1 MNATSPFDS
10 TSMSLKSVGWF
21 SLSLAS
27 SSSDEMLISCVG
39 ERMAG
44 VGAWMVLSGGAF
56 GFLGTGGDGG
66 VGAGGSVSMGSLGFE
81 MDSGDGGGDGL
92 GAGAGAGDGDG
103 AALVLLAA
111 AAERVVALAASL
123 LKLDD
128 MVLLLIKP

>member
-27 SSSDEMLISCVG
+27 SSSDKMLISCVG

-66 VGAGGSVSMGSLGFE
+66 VGTGGSVSMGSFGFE
-81 MDSGDGGGDGL
+81 MDSGDGGGDGF
-92 GAGAGAGDGDG
+92 GAGSGDGAD

-123 LKLDD
+123 LKLDG
-128 MVLLLIKP
+128 MVLL